1 MPGQGGLDARAMVE
15 TSRAAYLIAGLE
27 ADYDMGAKA
36 AQAIGN
42 AEFVVALSSYRNG
55 TTDRAHV
62 LLPIAP
68 FTEAAGTFVSLEG
81 RVQSFN
87 AVVKPL
93 GDTRPGWKVL
103 RMLGAM
109 LGLGGFDAETIEDVR
124 RAIAPDLAAWA
135 QSGLGNALAAPVKPP
150 APRAQALERIAEV
163 GIYAGDPIVRR
174 APSLQKTNDAK
185 ASAAA
190 RFNASTLA
198 SLGLAAG
205 DRVRVRQG
213 GGEAVLAVRVDS
225 AVPDG
230 CVRIARG
237 LPETSR
243 LGEGDIAL
251 EKERTEVAA

>member
-1 MPGQGGLDARAMVE
+1 
-15 TSRAAYLIAGLE
+15 
-27 ADYDMGAKA
+27 
-36 AQAIGN
+36 
-42 AEFVVALSSYRNG
+42 
-55 TTDRAHV
+55 V

-68 FTEAAGTFVSLEG
+68 FTETAGTFVSMEG

-103 RMLGAM
+103 RMLGSM
-109 LGLGGFDAETIEDVR
+109 LGLAGFDAELIEDVR
-124 RAIAPDLAAWA
+124 RGIAPDLAAWA
-135 QSGLGNALAAPVKPP
+135 RAGLDNALEAQVKPAAP
-150 APRAQALERIAEV
+150 RTQILERIAEV
-163 GIYAGDPIVRR
+163 GIYAGDPVVRR

-185 ASAAA
+185 ACATARFSAA
-190 RFNASTLA
+190 TLA

-213 GGEAVLAVRVDS
+213 GGDALLAARLDP

-243 LGEGDIAL
+243 LGEGEVSV
-251 EKERTEVAA
+251 EKEKAEVAA